1 MGYSTGLVCRVCGR
15 KYEESPLYVCEECFG
30 PLEVTYDYDLIA
42 RDFFPQTISRGPQSM
57 WRYWPLLPLKG
68 EPKVG
73 LNVGFTPLVEA
84 RRLGEALGLRRL
96 FIKNDAVNHPTLS
109 FKDRVVAVSVSKA
122 VEFGFDTVACASTGN
137 LANSL
142 AAQASAAGLRSLIFI
157 PADIEQAKIVGT
169 QIYDPEVV
177 AVQGN
182 YDQVN
187 RLCSEV
193 ASVYNWAF
201 VNINLRPYYSEGS
214 KTFAFEIA
222 EQLGW
227 QSPDHIVIPVAGCSL
242 LTKIWKGLKELEKL
256 GWIPKNKA
264 RLYAAQPA
272 GCSPVAT
279 AVKEGWDTIRPV
291 KPNTIAKSLAI
302 GNPADGLFGLH
313 AIRESNGHAEDVSD
327 KEIVE
332 GILLLAR
339 TEGIFTETAGGVV
352 VAVARKLVRQGRIGR
367 DDLTVLA
374 ITGNGLKTQEA
385 LEGAVRTPV
394 TIAPALEDFMALEEE
409 NQGRRRKNVSAG

>member
-1 MGYSTGLVCRVCGR
+1 MGYSTGLVCRVCGKR
-15 KYEESPLYVCEECFG
+15 YEESPLYVCEDCFG
-30 PLEVTYDYDLIA
+30 PLEVTYDYEFLG
-42 RDFFPQTISRGPQSM
+42 RKFSPETISRGPNSM
-57 WRYWPLLPLKG
+57 WRYWPLLPLQG

-73 LNVGFTPLVEA
+73 LEVGFTPLFHA
-84 RRLGEALGLRRL
+84 KRLGDALGLKRL

-142 AAQASAAGLRSLIFI
+142 AAQATAAGLRSLIFI
-157 PADIEQAKIVGT
+157 PADIEEAKIVGT
-169 QIYDPEVV
+169 TVYGTEVV
-177 AVQGN
+177 AVRGN

-193 ASVYNWAF
+193 ASQYPWAF

-227 QSPDHIVIPVAGCSL
+227 QCPDHIVIPVAGCSL
-242 LTKIWKGLKELEKL
+242 LTKIWKGLTELEEL

-264 RLYAAQPA
+264 RLYAAQPS

-279 AVKEGWDTIRPV
+279 AVKNGWDTIKPV

-302 GNPADGLFGLH
+302 GNPADGLFGLG
-313 AIRESNGHAEDVSD
+313 AIRQSGGYAEDVSD
-327 KEIVE
+327 REIIE
-332 GILLLAR
+332 GILLLAK

-352 VAVARKLVRQGRIGR
+352 VAATRKLVREGRIGK

-374 ITGNGLKTQEA
+374 ITGNGLKTQDA
-385 LEGAVRTPV
+385 LVGATRRPSIIDPT
-394 TIAPALEDFMALEEE
+394 LEDFVALEEQKE
-409 NQGRRRKNVSAG
+409 RRQRKNVSLG